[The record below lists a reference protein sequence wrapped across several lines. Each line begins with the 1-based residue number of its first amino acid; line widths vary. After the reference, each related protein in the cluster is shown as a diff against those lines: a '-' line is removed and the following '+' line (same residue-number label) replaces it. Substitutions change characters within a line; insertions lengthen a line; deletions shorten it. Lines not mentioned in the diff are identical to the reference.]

1 MYLPSIGSCV
11 LFGTFPLCS
20 ATTSSLIRS
29 DSSAQ
34 TSLYEATRVA
44 LRASEIRPHSARP
57 FLCLARI
64 RLRLGDA
71 QGAAEFLRPVVQSA
85 LGDGDLLYHRDA
97 SKESIYLYAT
107 VLAYLGD
114 MNRASEYYKLAA
126 SHGHEIAVTISEA
139 LRNGEIN
146 EIRQESLDALNAWS
160 KTTLVTE
167 RSDGQRYFA
176 DATFK
181 TQRKTRIYN
190 HEGPADLYEHINVFV
205 TPENECVLAQ
215 PMLKYYT
222 RMQDIILRNCRR
234 RVERGE
240 VGAKTRAQVVWEMI
254 TKESTLAGTS
264 ISSEAKQ
271 DFGYWMDHRISYD
284 IKIDDESVTLKFG
297 LVEDPIAVAR
307 VSCVL

>member
-1 MYLPSIGSCV
+1 MFSHFGS
-11 LFGTFPLCS
+11 
-20 ATTSSLIRS
+20 
-29 DSSAQ
+29 
-34 TSLYEATRVA
+34 
-44 LRASEIRPHSARP
+44 
-57 FLCLARI
+57 
-64 RLRLGDA
+64 LGYFTYA

-176 DATFK
+176 DATYK
-181 TQRKTRIYN
+181 TLRKTRIYN
-190 HEGPADLYEHINVFV
+190 HVGPADLYEHINVFV
-205 TPENECVLAQ
+205 TPENECVLAR
-215 PMLKYYT
+215 PMLKYYS

-240 VGAKTRAQVVWEMI
+240 VGASTRAQVVWETI
-254 TKESTLAGTS
+254 TKESTLRGTS